1 MAVFSAVP
9 FFKVVERY
17 PLNGEQRLYKR
28 RDLRRGACSG
38 SMMKHVSLW
47 QPDGRSAPSHLTISQ
62 SSCQRSGRR
71 GMVVLSTPLRCCR
84 HMRCWFRGGRCAP
97 QGL

>member
-38 SMMKHVSLW
+38 SMMKHMSFELW
-47 QPDGRSAPSHLTISQ
+47 RPDGRSAPSHLTISQ
-62 SSCQRSGRR
+62 SSLSAQRPLA
-71 GMVVLSTPLRCCR
+71 VLSAPLRCCR

-97 QGL
+97 RGL